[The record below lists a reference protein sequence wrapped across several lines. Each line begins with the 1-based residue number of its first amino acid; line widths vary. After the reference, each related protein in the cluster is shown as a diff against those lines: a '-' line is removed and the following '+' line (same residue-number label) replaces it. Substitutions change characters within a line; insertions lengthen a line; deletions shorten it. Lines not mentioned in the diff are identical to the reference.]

1 MIGLDGRPV
10 PNGCDWFPD
19 GFWIWNWKH
28 CCDAHDI
35 AYTLGG
41 TDWERFVAEANFF
54 GCLSTVSPLLAIVM
68 VPVTFLLGYGFYV
81 KRRR

>member
-19 GFWIWNWKH
+19 RLWAWDWKH

-41 TDWERFVAEANFF
+41 ADLDRFKAEMDFA
-54 GCLSTVSPLLAIVM
+54 GCLASVSPLLALVM
-68 VPVTFLLGYGFYV
+68 VPVTLLLGYAFF
-81 KRRR
+81 RRRRA